1 MTTSQNRRLNNPRIQ
16 VTTPTET
23 IDATDSEKLLGGF
36 IHQDLKWGEHIV
48 DNENS
53 LVRSLTTRLNA
64 LRKICQY
71 SFFKTRL
78 MVANGIFLSKL
89 IYLIPLW
96 GGACGYLLK
105 ILQVI
110 QNKAARYVTKS
121 SIFTPTRDL
130 LKQCRWLS
138 VSQLS
143 AYHSLVV
150 THKTMLSQKPRYLYD
165 KFGSQYP
172 CNTRLAA
179 SRRIRIDGNFDADL
193 SLAHDSFRWRA
204 SKLYNEL
211 PVHIRTET
219 KLARFKF
226 NLKQWVSSNVTI

>member
-1 MTTSQNRRLNNPRIQ
+1 M
-16 VTTPTET
+16 
-23 IDATDSEKLLGGF
+23 
-36 IHQDLKWGEHIV
+36 
-48 DNENS
+48 
-53 LVRSLTTRLNA
+53 
-64 LRKICQY
+64 
-71 SFFKTRL
+71 
-78 MVANGIFLSKL
+78 
-89 IYLIPLW
+89 
-96 GGACGYLLK
+96 
-105 ILQVI
+105 
-110 QNKAARYVTKS
+110 
-121 SIFTPTRDL
+121 
-130 LKQCRWLS
+130 
-138 VSQLS
+138 
-143 AYHSLVV
+143 VV

>member
-1 MTTSQNRRLNNPRIQ
+1 MTTSQNRRVNNPKIQ

-23 IDATDSEKLLGGF
+23 IETTDTEKLLGGF
-36 IHQDLKWGEHIV
+36 IHQDLKWAEHIV
-48 DNENS
+48 DNDKS

-64 LRKICQY
+64 LKKICGY
-71 SFFKTRL
+71 SCLKTRL

-96 GGACGYLLK
+96 GGASGYLLK

-110 QNKAARYVTKS
+110 QNKATRYITKS
-121 SIFTPTRDL
+121 SIFTPTNDL

-143 AYHSLVV
+143 AYHSLVL
-150 THKTMLSQKPRYLYD
+150 THKTMLSQKPGYIFA

-172 CNTRLAA
+172 VNTRLAA
-179 SRRIRIDGNFDADL
+179 SKKIRIDGNFDADL
-193 SLAHDSFRWRA
+193 SLSHDSFRWRA

-219 KLARFKF
+219 KMDRFKS
-226 NLKQWVSSNVTI
+226 NLKQWVSSNVPI